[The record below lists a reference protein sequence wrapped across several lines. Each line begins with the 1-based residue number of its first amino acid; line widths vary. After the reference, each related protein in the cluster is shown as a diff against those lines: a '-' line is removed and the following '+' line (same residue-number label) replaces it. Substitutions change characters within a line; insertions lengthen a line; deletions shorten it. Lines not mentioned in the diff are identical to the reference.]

1 MDTME
6 TKDMTDV
13 TDITN
18 ITDTPE
24 ISESKEDAEKEKPK
38 KENKEQT
45 DKKEKKRKKSKK
57 AADPDAPFLP
67 KKPFKTHGGVRVNH
81 MKNTA
86 EIPSEALPVPKRV
99 VISMQQHIGT
109 ACEPIVKKGDSVTVG
124 QKIGDSDSPLCAPIH
139 ASVSGQV
146 TAIGTMLMP
155 NGTEVKTVEIASD
168 GLQTLCHDIQPPVVT
183 NADELYAAVRES
195 GLVGLGGAGFPVSVK
210 INYSPDKS
218 VDTLVVNGAECEPY
232 LTADYREMIESPE
245 DIIEGTRLLTEMLG
259 LRRAIIGIEGNK
271 PAAIRYL
278 ASLIRER
285 SLDDKMCVLKLKNA
299 YPQGAEKVLIKAC
312 TDRAVPVGKIPADAG
327 CIVLNITSVGFIA
340 RYLKT
345 GIPLVTK
352 RITVDGSAIA
362 EAKNVVA
369 PIGTLVSDIAEFCG
383 GFDKPPQKVLMG
395 GPMMGTALYSLD
407 YPIIKQNNG
416 LIFMGEAETDALRPT
431 DCIRCGR
438 CVSACP
444 MLLTPVNIQHLVQ
457 KRDIDGLNDLC
468 VTSCME
474 CGCCAYSCPAHRP
487 LVQFLRMAKNLV
499 KS

>member
-1 MDTME
+1 MDTMD
-6 TKDMTDV
+6 TANRADT
-13 TDITN
+13 
-18 ITDTPE
+18 TDTTDSPE
-24 ISESKEDAEKEKPK
+24 TAEPKE
-38 KENKEQT
+38 ENTKQT
-45 DKKEKKRKKSKK
+45 DKKEKKIKKSKK
-57 AADPDAPFLP
+57 AAAPDAPFLP
-67 KKPFKTHGGVRVNH
+67 KKPYKTHGGVRVNH

-86 EIPSEALPVPKRV
+86 ESPSETLPTPKRV

-109 ACEPIVKKGDSVTVG
+109 ACEPIVKKGDIVTVG

-168 GLQTLCHDIQPPVVT
+168 GQQTLCPNIQPPVVT

-232 LTADYREMIESPE
+232 LTADYREMVESPE

-259 LRRAIIGIEGNK
+259 LKRAIIGIEGNK
-271 PAAIRYL
+271 PAAIKHL
-278 ASLIRER
+278 ASLISER
-285 SLDDKMCVLKLKNA
+285 SLDDTMCVLKLKTA

-345 GIPLVTK
+345 GMPLVTK

-362 EAKNVVA
+362 EPKNVVA
-369 PIGTLVSDIAEFCG
+369 PIGAIVSDIADFCG

-416 LIFMGEAETDALRPT
+416 LIFMAEAETDALRPT

-438 CVSACP
+438 CVAACP

-457 KRDIDGLNDLC
+457 KRDIDSLNDLC

-487 LVQFLRMAKNLV
+487 LVQFLRMAKILV

>member
-1 MDTME
+1 MDTMD
-6 TKDMTDV
+6 TANRADT
-13 TDITN
+13 
-18 ITDTPE
+18 TDTTDSPE
-24 ISESKEDAEKEKPK
+24 TAEPKE
-38 KENKEQT
+38 ENTKQT
-45 DKKEKKRKKSKK
+45 DKKEKKIKKSKK
-57 AADPDAPFLP
+57 AAAPDAPFLP
-67 KKPFKTHGGVRVNH
+67 KKPYKTHGGVRVNH

-86 EIPSEALPVPKRV
+86 ESPSETLPTPKRV

-109 ACEPIVKKGDSVTVG
+109 ACEPIVKKGDIVTVG

-168 GLQTLCHDIQPPVVT
+168 GQQTLCPDIQPPVVT

-232 LTADYREMIESPE
+232 LTADYREMVESPE

-259 LRRAIIGIEGNK
+259 LKRAIIGIEGNK
-271 PAAIRYL
+271 PAAIKHL
-278 ASLIRER
+278 ASLISER
-285 SLDDKMCVLKLKNA
+285 SLDDTMCVLKLKTA

-345 GIPLVTK
+345 GMPLVTK

-362 EAKNVVA
+362 EPQNVVA
-369 PIGTLVSDIAEFCG
+369 PIGAIVSDIADFCG

-416 LIFMGEAETDALRPT
+416 LIFMAEAETDALRPT

-438 CVSACP
+438 CVAACP

-487 LVQFLRMAKNLV
+487 LVQFLRMAKILV